1 MQKQSNADD
10 SISEVKFNNQV
21 KRLKMNDLKSIND
34 SLKSVINSY
43 EIDSDCSGAIDEI
56 LLKIQEQREDLEK
69 RKISLFYP
77 KQSSKD
83 ERMQEMGLT
92 EENNALLFLSTP
104 QSSNS
109 LKSKL
114 INAIELNK
122 IDFASTIFQKLLL
135 QIPMDENKWYELKN
149 KNLGKYNLMLAIKTL
164 YKNFSEQRGIGLI
177 NSELEALNELET
189 SAIEFKQKNNKV
201 ELTIN

>member
-1 MQKQSNADD
+1 M
-10 SISEVKFNNQV
+10 ILTPIV
-21 KRLKMNDLKSIND
+21 L
-34 SLKSVINSY
+34 
-43 EIDSDCSGAIDEI
+43 GAIDEI

-83 ERMQEMGLT
+83 ERVQEMGLT

-104 QSSNS
+104 QSSHS

-149 KNLGKYNLMLAIKTL
+149 KNSGKYNLMLAIKTL